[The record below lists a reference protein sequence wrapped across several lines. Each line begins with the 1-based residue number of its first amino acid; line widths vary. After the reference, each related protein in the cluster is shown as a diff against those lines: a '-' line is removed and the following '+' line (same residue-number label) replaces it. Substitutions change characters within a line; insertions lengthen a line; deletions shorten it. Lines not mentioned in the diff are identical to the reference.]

1 MSNVYSYEHIN
12 KVGLRMELQIQDL
25 VNSIKRDGIEE
36 AEKKAAEII
45 GEAQQQADDLVRNA
59 KKEAQRIVD
68 EAKKEV
74 AVMKQSGIAAVQ
86 QAGRDVMLSLKKQ
99 INDQFTRILE
109 QQVTATFSSKDLITL
124 IVSVV
129 SSGLVTPE
137 DTVIEISEKQKKQ
150 LTESLKS
157 ELAKELQSG
166 LSLRVVP
173 SVDVGFRLTAKD
185 GSSYYDFS
193 SEEVVRLLSP
203 FLNTAV
209 RDMLTTS

>member
-1 MSNVYSYEHIN
+1 MSVYSYEHIK

-45 GEAQQQADDLVRNA
+45 GEAQEKADDLVRNA

-74 AVMKQSGIAAVQ
+74 AVMKQSGTAAVQ

-109 QQVTATFSSKDLITL
+109 QQVSSTFSGKDLVTL

-137 DTVIEISEKQKKQ
+137 DTVVEINEKQKKQ
-150 LTESLKS
+150 LAESLQH
-157 ELAKELQSG
+157 ELAKELKAG
-166 LSLRVVP
+166 LEIKVVP
-173 SVDVGFRLTAKD
+173 SVDIGFRLTAKD

-193 SEEVVRLLSP
+193 TDEVVRLLAP

-209 RDMLTTS
+209 RDMLTAS

>member
-1 MSNVYSYEHIN
+1 
-12 KVGLRMELQIQDL
+12 
-25 VNSIKRDGIEE
+25 
-36 AEKKAAEII
+36 
-45 GEAQQQADDLVRNA
+45 
-59 KKEAQRIVD
+59 
-68 EAKKEV
+68 
-74 AVMKQSGIAAVQ
+74 VQ

>member
-1 MSNVYSYEHIN
+1 MSVYSYEHIK

-45 GEAQQQADDLVRNA
+45 GEAQEKADDLVRNA
-59 KKEAQRIVD
+59 KREAQRIVD

-74 AVMKQSGIAAVQ
+74 AVMKQSGTAAVQ

-109 QQVTATFSSKDLITL
+109 QQVSSTFSGKDLVTL

-137 DTVIEISEKQKKQ
+137 DTVVEINEKQKKQ
-150 LTESLKS
+150 LAESLQH
-157 ELAKELQSG
+157 ELAKELKAG
-166 LSLRVVP
+166 LEIKVVP
-173 SVDVGFRLTAKD
+173 SVDIGFRLTAKD

-193 SEEVVRLLSP
+193 TDEVVRLLAP

-209 RDMLTTS
+209 RDMLTAS

>member
-1 MSNVYSYEHIN
+1 
-12 KVGLRMELQIQDL
+12 MELQIQDL

-45 GEAQQQADDLVRNA
+45 GEAQEKADDLVRNA

-74 AVMKQSGIAAVQ
+74 AVMKQSGTAAVQ

-109 QQVTATFSSKDLITL
+109 QQVSSTFSGKDLVTL

-137 DTVIEISEKQKKQ
+137 DTVVEINEKQKKQ
-150 LTESLKS
+150 LAESLQH
-157 ELAKELQSG
+157 ELAKELKAG
-166 LSLRVVP
+166 LEIKVVP
-173 SVDVGFRLTAKD
+173 SVDIGFRLTAKD

-193 SEEVVRLLSP
+193 TDEVVRLLAP

-209 RDMLTTS
+209 RDMLTAS